1 MSGKHQQ
8 GIYME
13 RDGCGKQIKKFYL
26 VNSNERV
33 KPDHKTDR
41 TSKIIFECEGNAL
54 LMQMFLEK
62 HLGYRL
68 RRLQRDWNK
77 DNGLIQSKLTYKI
90 IEDAT
95 EEVKLTE

>member
-1 MSGKHQQ
+1 
-8 GIYME
+8 ME
-13 RDGCGKQIKKFYL
+13 LDGCKKWIKNSFL
-26 VNSNERV
+26 VDPNQRV
-33 KPDHKTDR
+33 KPATRTDK

-54 LMQMFLEK
+54 LMQMFLEQ
-62 HLGYRL
+62 HLGFRL

-77 DNGLIQSKLTYKI
+77 DNSHIHSKLTYKI